1 VPNDILPGRDRLA
14 ILGNELASLSSSSQ
28 PAHESASSGTIAS
41 ATADSTA
48 SQKEIGRHAFVVE
61 HMPGA
66 QVVGI
71 QPYHFKK
78 TSCDGDQDGNG
89 KKRPKIHSGT
99 QLAVTLLAA
108 KSSNQNDTDGTEMTR
123 KEKEEKSE
131 EKKGT
136 EGAAQ
141 VSVFDQVVSAA
152 GYRPDTSICQELQV
166 IDEMMKKIVPDQ
178 LIVYNEDKNNLCFR
192 V

>member
-1 VPNDILPGRDRLA
+1 
-14 ILGNELASLSSSSQ
+14 
-28 PAHESASSGTIAS
+28 
-41 ATADSTA
+41 
-48 SQKEIGRHAFVVE
+48 
-61 HMPGA
+61 M
-66 QVVGI
+66 
-71 QPYHFKK
+71 
-78 TSCDGDQDGNG
+78 
-89 KKRPKIHSGT
+89 
-99 QLAVTLLAA
+99 AA